1 MNDKNETTDHSAP
14 VKKKR
19 SIFTLLKYLF
29 GLLLLAVL
37 AIAVMI
43 VLRFRND
50 AAIPYDVS
58 TEGITVPKY
67 SEVKI
72 PFVHNYV
79 KKSQIQAT
87 GGCAFN
93 LDDGA
98 EELFLCG
105 GQDQVDVIYR
115 FVDGKFVD
123 ITEETGFKKEDLSE
137 ASMSATSLDVDHD
150 NDNDLIVTR
159 KNSIWLYTNDN
170 GKLTG
175 KNLNVPLHEETCPLS
190 IAVADL
196 NRDGNFDMYVC
207 GYIKKEFIEGYN
219 IFNKEGYGGKS
230 ALLINNGDNTFTDK
244 TEEAGL
250 SYKHNTFQAVFFDA
264 DQDGDEDLIVAHDTG
279 QVRTW
284 KNNGGMKF
292 ENVKNPTSDVYG
304 YPMGVAVGD
313 YDNDGLVDF
322 FFSNTGTTAPPFLA
336 KGDLTSEQT
345 YAPDWI
351 MFHNEGDFKFTD
363 TADEVKVADYEFSWG
378 CIFEDFNLDG
388 RTDLVVSE
396 NYVDLPPHKL
406 EFLRLPGRFLLQNTE
421 GQFAEVGAEM
431 GIVNKEFGISPVTA
445 DFNLDGAPDLI
456 HINIAGASKAFIS
469 NNTEKGFV
477 KVSLPNIAE
486 AVSAMVK
493 AELADGRTI
502 YEPFVKG
509 EGLCSDS
516 SPVITIGT
524 GGAEVKTIEVT
535 FLSGQ
540 KQVFDAPELGTM
552 MICRLPP
559 KE

>member
-1 MNDKNETTDHSAP
+1 MS
-14 VKKKR
+14 V
-19 SIFTLLKYLF
+19 
-29 GLLLLAVL
+29 AV
-37 AIAVMI
+37 V
-43 VLRFRND
+43 
-50 AAIPYDVS
+50 
-58 TEGITVPKY
+58 
-67 SEVKI
+67 
-72 PFVHNYV
+72 
-79 KKSQIQAT
+79 
-87 GGCAFN
+87 
-93 LDDGA
+93 
-98 EELFLCG
+98 
-105 GQDQVDVIYR
+105 
-115 FVDGKFVD
+115 
-123 ITEETGFKKEDLSE
+123 
-137 ASMSATSLDVDHD
+137 
-150 NDNDLIVTR
+150 
-159 KNSIWLYTNDN
+159 
-170 GKLTG
+170 
-175 KNLNVPLHEETCPLS
+175 
-190 IAVADL
+190 DL

-219 IFNKEGYGGKS
+219 IFNKEGYGGQS

-250 SYKHNTFQAVFFDA
+250 MYKHNTFQAVFFDA

-292 ENVKNPTSDVYG
+292 ENVKNPTSDVFG

-322 FFSNTGTTAPPFLA
+322 FFSNTGTTAPPFIA
-336 KGDLTSEQT
+336 KGDLTAEQT
-345 YAPDWI
+345 YHPDWI
-351 MFHNEGDFKFTD
+351 MFHNEGNFKFTD

-431 GIVNKEFGISPVTA
+431 GIVNTKFGISPVTA

-456 HINIAGASKAFIS
+456 HINIAGASKAFLS
-469 NNTEKGFV
+469 NNSDTGFV
-477 KVSLPNIAE
+477 KVSLPNIVE

-493 AELADGRTI
+493 AELADGRMI

-524 GGAEVKTIEVT
+524 GGAEVKSIEVK

-540 KQVFDAPELGTM
+540 TQVFDAPGLGSM
-552 MICRLPP
+552 QECRLQASQ
-559 KE
+559 

>member
-1 MNDKNETTDHSAP
+1 MNEKSENEAENQTQPAA
-14 VKKKR
+14 KKK
-19 SIFTLLKYLF
+19 SIFAYLKWIPIVMLSLVLLMLVF
-29 GLLLLAVL
+29 
-37 AIAVMI
+37 II
-43 VLRFRND
+43 LRFKND
-50 AAIPYDVS
+50 ASIPYDVS
-58 TEGITVPKY
+58 TEGISIPKY
-67 SEVKI
+67 SEVEI
-72 PFVHNYV
+72 PFAHNYV
-79 KKSQIQAT
+79 KATQIQST

-105 GQDQVDVIYR
+105 GQDQADVIFR
-115 FVDGKFVD
+115 FADGKFVD
-123 ITEETGFKKEDLSE
+123 ITEETGFKKDDLSE

-150 NDNDLIVTR
+150 GDNDLIVTR
-159 KNSIWLYTNDN
+159 KNSIWLYTNDG
-170 GKLTG
+170 GKLSG
-175 KNLNVPLHEETCPLS
+175 KNLNVPLQEETCPLS
-190 IAVADL
+190 VAVCDL

-219 IFNKEGYGGKS
+219 IFNKEGYGGQS
-230 ALLINNGDNTFTDK
+230 ALLINNGDNTFADK

-250 SYKHNTFQAVFFDA
+250 MYKHNTFQAVFYDA

-284 KNNGGMKF
+284 RNNGEMKF
-292 ENVKNPTSDVYG
+292 ENVKNPTSDVFG

-322 FFSNTGTTAPPFLA
+322 FFSNTGTTAPPFMA
-336 KGDLTSEQT
+336 KGDLRADQT
-345 YAPDWI
+345 YHSDWI
-351 MFHNEGDFKFTD
+351 MFHNEGDFEFTD
-363 TADEVKVADYEFSWG
+363 TADETKVADYEFSWG
-378 CIFEDFNLDG
+378 CVFEDFNLDG

-396 NYVDLPPHKL
+396 NYVDLPPHKFA
-406 EFLRLPGRFLLQNTE
+406 FLRLPGRFLLQNTA
-421 GQFAEVGAEM
+421 GQFAEAGAEM

-469 NNTEKGFV
+469 NNSETGFV
-477 KVSLPNIAE
+477 KVSLPNIVE
-486 AVSAMVK
+486 SVSAMIK

-516 SPVITIGT
+516 SPVVTIGT
-524 GGAEVKTIEVT
+524 GGSEVKSIEVK
-535 FLSGQ
+535 FLTGQ
-540 KQVFDAPELGTM
+540 TQVFDAPELGSM
-552 MICRLPP
+552 QECRLAN
-559 KE
+559 